1 MLDKLDLSSD
11 SNNHSFRIGVA
22 TSSYAPRLDD
32 HLIQL
37 KIGGHQTVTL
47 DTFILHQQ

>member
-22 TSSYAPRLDD
+22 TSAHAPILDE
-32 HLIQL
+32 HLTQL
-37 KIGGHQTVTL
+37 KVGGHQTATQ